1 LVAASSDRFARRA
14 KTAQH
19 GPCSGSHSPME
30 AQMPYA
36 FTLTTT
42 IPASAQEIYD
52 AWLDSR
58 AHSQMTGG
66 EASMTDEVGAELT
79 AWNGYITGRNLALVP
94 AERIVQAWRTTK
106 FTDEHEDSIITLT
119 LEEVDDGTLLTLVH
133 SNVPDGQTT
142 YEEGGWQ
149 QHYFEPM
156 KAYFSKPAGSR
167 RKAKAAKPK
176 AKTKAKPKPA
186 KKSKM
191 KSKLKS
197 AASRTKTKPAVKRAK
212 AAGKKKVKR
221 AVAKAKPKSAKK
233 AKRKAAKR
241 KAAKGKSRR

>member
-1 LVAASSDRFARRA
+1 
-14 KTAQH
+14 
-19 GPCSGSHSPME
+19 ME

-176 AKTKAKPKPA
+176 PKAKAKPA

-191 KSKLKS
+191 KSKLKR
-197 AASRTKTKPAVKRAK
+197 AASRTKTKPAMKRAK

-233 AKRKAAKR
+233 AKRKAAER
-241 KAAKGKSRR
+241 KSRR

>member
-1 LVAASSDRFARRA
+1 
-14 KTAQH
+14 
-19 GPCSGSHSPME
+19 ME

-66 EASMTDEVGAELT
+66 DASMTDEVGAEVT

-142 YEEGGWQ
+142 YEGGGWQ

-176 AKTKAKPKPA
+176 AKAA

-191 KSKLKS
+191 KSKLKR
-197 AASRTKTKPAVKRAK
+197 AASRTKTKPAMKRAK

-233 AKRKAAKR
+233 AKRKAATGKATKR
-241 KAAKGKSRR
+241 KSRR

>member
-1 LVAASSDRFARRA
+1 
-14 KTAQH
+14 
-19 GPCSGSHSPME
+19 ME

-52 AWLDSR
+52 AWLDSH

-66 EASMTDEVGAELT
+66 EASMTDEVGAEVT

-142 YEEGGWQ
+142 YEGGGWQ

-176 AKTKAKPKPA
+176 AKPA

-191 KSKLKS
+191 KSKLKR
-197 AASRTKTKPAVKRAK
+197 AASRTKTKPAMKRAK

-233 AKRKAAKR
+233 AKRKAAER
-241 KAAKGKSRR
+241 KSRR

>member
-1 LVAASSDRFARRA
+1 
-14 KTAQH
+14 
-19 GPCSGSHSPME
+19 ME

-36 FTLTTT
+36 FTLSTT

-66 EASMTDEVGAELT
+66 EAIMTDEVGAEVT
-79 AWNGYITGRNLALVP
+79 AWDGYITGRNLALVP

-106 FTDEHEDSIITLT
+106 FTDEHQDSIITLT

-133 SNVPDGQTT
+133 SNVPDEQTT
-142 YEEGGWQ
+142 YERGGWQ

-156 KAYFSKPAGSR
+156 KAYFSKPASSG

-176 AKTKAKPKPA
+176 AKAAP
-186 KKSKM
+186 KSKT
-191 KSKLKS
+191 KSKLKR

-212 AAGKKKVKR
+212 AVGKKRVKR
-221 AVAKAKPKSAKK
+221 AVAKAKRKSAKK
-233 AKRKAAKR
+233 AKRTAAKR
-241 KAAKGKSRR
+241 TAAKGKSRR

>member
-1 LVAASSDRFARRA
+1 
-14 KTAQH
+14 
-19 GPCSGSHSPME
+19 ME

-36 FTLTTT
+36 FTLSTT

-66 EASMTDEVGAELT
+66 EAIMTDEVGAEVT
-79 AWNGYITGRNLALVP
+79 AWDGYITGRNLALVP

-106 FTDEHEDSIITLT
+106 FTDEHQDSIITLT

-133 SNVPDGQTT
+133 SNVPDEQTS
-142 YEEGGWQ
+142 YERGGWQ

-156 KAYFSKPAGSR
+156 KAYFSKPASSGPR
-167 RKAKAAKPK
+167 AKAAKPK
-176 AKTKAKPKPA
+176 AKAKAA
-186 KKSKM
+186 TKSKT
-191 KSKLKS
+191 KSKLKR

-221 AVAKAKPKSAKK
+221 AAAKAKPKSAKK

>member
-1 LVAASSDRFARRA
+1 
-14 KTAQH
+14 
-19 GPCSGSHSPME
+19 ME

-52 AWLDSR
+52 AWLDSH

-66 EASMTDEVGAELT
+66 EASMTDEVGAEVT

-133 SNVPDGQTT
+133 SNVPDGQTS
-142 YEEGGWQ
+142 YEGGGWQ

-156 KAYFSKPAGSR
+156 KAYFSKPAGSG

-176 AKTKAKPKPA
+176 AKPKAA

-191 KSKLKS
+191 KSRLKR

-241 KAAKGKSRR
+241 KARR